1 MAAIF
6 RNWQYEIYV
15 NCYHI
20 PRLTSIIL
28 ISDQKY
34 GLYLTFTCFLLS
46 IILLM
51 TYLNLFVKVKT
62 GAKLGVYCTQSAI
75 CLELTTRQN
84 ELHNSGELAVGLRGA
99 MLRWTEKK
107 EGGQL

>member
-1 MAAIF
+1 M
-6 RNWQYEIYV
+6 
-15 NCYHI
+15 
-20 PRLTSIIL
+20 
-28 ISDQKY
+28 
-34 GLYLTFTCFLLS
+34 
-46 IILLM
+46 
-51 TYLNLFVKVKT
+51 KVKT